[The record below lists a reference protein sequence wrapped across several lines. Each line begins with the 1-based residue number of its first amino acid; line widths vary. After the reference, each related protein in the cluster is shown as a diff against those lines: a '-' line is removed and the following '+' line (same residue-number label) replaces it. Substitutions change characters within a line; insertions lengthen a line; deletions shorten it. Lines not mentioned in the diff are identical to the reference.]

1 MQGQIEGKRRGGKRM
16 RWLDSIT
23 DSVNMN
29 SSKFQEIVEGTGVWH
44 ATVHEVTGSW
54 IQFNDQTTTIKRSQ
68 E

>member
-1 MQGQIEGKRRGGKRM
+1 MPGQIEGKRRGGKRM

-44 ATVHEVTGSW
+44 ATVHEVTKSGTHLT
-54 IQFNDQTTTIKRSQ
+54 D
-68 E
+68 